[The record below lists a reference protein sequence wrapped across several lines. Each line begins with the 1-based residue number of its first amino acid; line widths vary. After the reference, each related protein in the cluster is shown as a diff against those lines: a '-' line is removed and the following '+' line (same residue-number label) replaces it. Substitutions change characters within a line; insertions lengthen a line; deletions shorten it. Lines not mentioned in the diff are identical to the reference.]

1 MLLDG
6 KIGDFMIYEKTQGT
20 GKIFKALK
28 QGGTGIRIAYVGQ
41 KLGEPK
47 IGKIMVNTSNIG
59 GKRKYSIEN
68 SDGFYSVSELIDNV
82 GDDYCQWLKNPFLGL
97 NE

>member
-6 KIGDFMIYEKTQGT
+6 KIGDFMIYEKTLNITQGDT
-20 GKIFKALK
+20 S
-28 QGGTGIRIAYVGQ
+28 IRIAYVGQ

-47 IGKIMVNTSNIG
+47 IGKIIVNKSNIG

-68 SDGFYSVSELIDNV
+68 SDGFNSVSELIDNV
-82 GDDYCQWLKNPFLGL
+82 GDEYCQWLKNPFLGL